1 MNYHFFPK
9 MEVYK
14 KEWNQFMPRPLDK
27 VWEFFSRPKN
37 LKEVT
42 QKDLNFELLS
52 DIPNQLLGIKM
63 R

>member
-1 MNYHFFPK
+1 

-14 KEWNQFMPRPLDK
+14 KEWNQFMPRPLDE